1 MRRIILPIA
10 LAIALV
16 AAGCGCTQR
25 STLAAVPYLPPSY
38 YACIETT
45 PEELLKAY
53 TANYGDYTKAQAVY
67 TGQVFVFKKLRV
79 DQTMLYDENTF
90 IYSTL
95 TFHALE
101 PGSVARLKAGETIDV
116 VGVNQGMPLN
126 YPGCLTFSD
135 SIFLPAGTVELPAPG
150 GAGFTPIY

>member
-1 MRRIILPIA
+1 MRRIFIPIV
-10 LAIALV
+10 LIIIFVV
-16 AAGCGCTQR
+16 ASYGCTQR
-25 STLAAVPYLPPSY
+25 STLAAIPYLPPSY

-53 TANYGDYTKAQAVY
+53 TANYGDYTKAQAIF
-67 TGQVFVFKKLRV
+67 TGQVFVFKKLRI

-95 TFHALE
+95 TFHALV
-101 PGSVARLKAGETIDV
+101 PGSVAKLKAGETIDV

-126 YPGCLTFSD
+126 YPGCLTFTD
-135 SIFLPAGTVELPAPG
+135 SIFLPTGTVELPAPG